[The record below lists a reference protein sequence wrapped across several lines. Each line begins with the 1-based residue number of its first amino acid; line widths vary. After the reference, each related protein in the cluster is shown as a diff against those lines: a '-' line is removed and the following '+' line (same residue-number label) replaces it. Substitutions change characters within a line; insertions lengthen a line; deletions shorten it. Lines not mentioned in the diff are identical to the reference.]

1 MDRFKEFLRTKGLY
15 IAIGAGV
22 LAFVGLMVIYN
33 YNTYKSEFGLDKQTV
48 DLNSPEITEA
58 TGQVAD
64 TKVEMPEATEANSDE
79 AVAGN
84 TDAEDKSAQMTGK
97 QDAEDESAQKTGN
110 PGAEDESAQMTGNP
124 GAGDESAQMTGKQSA
139 KSAQST
145 DAGKDGTQTADGI
158 SDTEETSSDGV
169 IVDKDGVIVANAYNE
184 GGALVWPVEGE
195 VILPFSMDT
204 TVYFKT
210 LRSYR
215 CNPGILIAAEEG
227 ENVLAAYEGVV
238 ESVSED
244 KEHGTTVTVIMGN
257 GYKAIYGQLMN
268 VTVAEGDTITTAQNI
283 GEAAAP
289 SSYYTEEGTHVF
301 FELMKNGVPI
311 NPIILMQ

>member
-1 MDRFKEFLRTKGLY
+1 MDRFKEFLRTRGLY

-84 TDAEDKSAQMTGK
+84 TDAEDKNAQMTGNP
-97 QDAEDESAQKTGN
+97 DAEDK
-110 PGAEDESAQMTGNP
+110 SAQMTGNP
-124 GAGDESAQMTGKQSA
+124 DAEDKSAQMTGNQSA
-139 KSAQST
+139 KNAQST
-145 DAGKDGTQTADGI
+145 DGKDGTQTADGI

-268 VTVAEGDTITTAQNI
+268 VTVAKGDTITTAQNI

>member
-15 IAIGAGV
+15 IAIGTGV

-33 YNTYKSEFGLDKQTV
+33 YNTYKSEFGVDKSAV
-48 DLNSPEITEA
+48 DLNTPEITE
-58 TGQVAD
+58 TTEQVAE
-64 TKVEMPEATEANSDE
+64 TKVEPPETAEANSGD

-84 TDAEDKSAQMTGK
+84 TDAQLTDSGN
-97 QDAEDESAQKTGN
+97 AEESNNQAT
-110 PGAEDESAQMTGNP
+110 E
-124 GAGDESAQMTGKQSA
+124 AG
-139 KSAQST
+139 SAQSEEKQNAGDSDVQNT
-145 DAGKDGTQTADGI
+145 DAENSSEQAESSNTETA
-158 SDTEETSSDGV
+158 ETSSDGV
-169 IVDKDGVIVANAYNE
+169 IVNEDGIVVANAYNE
-184 GGALVWPVEGE
+184 GGTLVWPVEGN
-195 VILPFSMDT
+195 VILPYSMDT

-227 ENVLAAYEGVV
+227 ENVLSAYEGVV

-257 GYKAIYGQLMN
+257 GFKAVYGQLMN

-283 GEAAAP
+283 GEVAPP

-301 FELMKNGVPI
+301 FELLKNGVPI
-311 NPIILMQ
+311 NPMILMQ

>member
-15 IAIGAGV
+15 IAIGTGV

-33 YNTYKSEFGLDKQTV
+33 YNTYKSEFGVDKQTV
-48 DLNSPEITEA
+48 DLNAPEITE
-58 TGQVAD
+58 TTEQVAE
-64 TKVEMPEATEANSDE
+64 TKVEMPETAEANSNDT
-79 AVAGN
+79 VAGD
-84 TDAEDKSAQMTGK
+84 TDADNQTAQEIAANEDAQSVDTENN
-97 QDAEDESAQKTGN
+97 ANESAQNT
-110 PGAEDESAQMTGNP
+110 D
-124 GAGDESAQMTGKQSA
+124 
-139 KSAQST
+139 KSSLEST
-145 DAGKDGTQTADGI
+145 DNQKTSDSNALSEETA
-158 SDTEETSSDGV
+158 ETSSDGV
-169 IVDKDGVIVANAYNE
+169 IVNEDGVVVANAYNE
-184 GGALVWPVEGE
+184 GGTLVWPVDGK
-195 VILPFSMDT
+195 VILPYSMDT

-215 CNPGILIAAEEG
+215 CNPGILIAADEG

-257 GYKAIYGQLMN
+257 GFKAIYGQLMN
-268 VTVAEGDTITTAQNI
+268 VTVAEGDTIATAQNI
-283 GEAAAP
+283 GEVAPP

-311 NPIILMQ
+311 NPMILMQ

>member
-84 TDAEDKSAQMTGK
+84 TDAED
-97 QDAEDESAQKTGN
+97 
-110 PGAEDESAQMTGNP
+110 ESAQMTRN
-124 GAGDESAQMTGKQSA
+124 ESAKN
-139 KSAQST
+139 AQST
-145 DAGKDGTQTADGI
+145 DGKDGTQTADGI

-268 VTVAEGDTITTAQNI
+268 VTVAKGDTITTAQNI

-289 SSYYTEEGTHVF
+289 SNYYTEEGTHVF

>member
-15 IAIGAGV
+15 IAIGTGV

-33 YNTYKSEFGLDKQTV
+33 YNTYKSEFGVDKQTV
-48 DLNSPEITEA
+48 DLNAPE
-58 TGQVAD
+58 
-64 TKVEMPEATEANSDE
+64 TKVEMPETAEANSDE
-79 AVAGN
+79 AVAGDTDADNQTAQEIAANEDAQSADTENSANESSQN
-84 TDAEDKSAQMTGK
+84 TDTKN
-97 QDAEDESAQKTGN
+97 DA
-110 PGAEDESAQMTGNP
+110 
-124 GAGDESAQMTGKQSA
+124 
-139 KSAQST
+139 
-145 DAGKDGTQTADGI
+145 TQADNSNSETA
-158 SDTEETSSDGV
+158 ETSSDGV
-169 IVDKDGVIVANAYNE
+169 IVNEDGVVVANAYNE
-184 GGALVWPVEGE
+184 GGTLVWPVDGK
-195 VILPFSMDT
+195 VILPYSMDT

-215 CNPGILIAAEEG
+215 CNPGILIAADEG

-257 GYKAIYGQLMN
+257 GFKAIYGQLMN

-283 GEAAAP
+283 GEVAPP

-311 NPIILMQ
+311 NPMILMQ

>member
-84 TDAEDKSAQMTGK
+84 TDAEDKSAQMTGN
-97 QDAEDESAQKTGN
+97 QDAEDKSAQMTGN
-110 PGAEDESAQMTGNP
+110 TDAEDESAQMTGNH
-124 GAGDESAQMTGKQSA
+124 SA
-139 KSAQST
+139 KNAQST
-145 DAGKDGTQTADGI
+145 DGKDGTQMADGI
-158 SDTEETSSDGV
+158 FDTEETSSDGV

-268 VTVAEGDTITTAQNI
+268 VTVAKGDTITTAQNI

>member
-15 IAIGAGV
+15 IAIGTGV

-33 YNTYKSEFGLDKQTV
+33 YNTYKSEFGVDKQTV
-48 DLNSPEITEA
+48 DLNAPEVTE
-58 TGQVAD
+58 TTEQVAE
-64 TKVEMPEATEANSDE
+64 TKVEMPETAEANSDE
-79 AVAGN
+79 AVAGD
-84 TDAEDKSAQMTGK
+84 TDADNQTAQEIAANEDAQSVDT
-97 QDAEDESAQKTGN
+97 DESTSDSNASSE
-110 PGAEDESAQMTGNP
+110 A
-124 GAGDESAQMTGKQSA
+124 
-139 KSAQST
+139 
-145 DAGKDGTQTADGI
+145 TA
-158 SDTEETSSDGV
+158 ETSSDGV
-169 IVDKDGVIVANAYNE
+169 IVNEDGVVVANAYNE
-184 GGALVWPVEGE
+184 GGTLVWPVDGK
-195 VILPFSMDT
+195 VILPYSMDT

-215 CNPGILIAAEEG
+215 CNPGILIAADEG

-257 GYKAIYGQLMN
+257 GFKAIYGQLMN
-268 VTVAEGDTITTAQNI
+268 VTVAEGDAITTAQNI
-283 GEAAAP
+283 GEVAPP

-311 NPIILMQ
+311 NPMILMQ

>member
-84 TDAEDKSAQMTGK
+84 TDAED
-97 QDAEDESAQKTGN
+97 ESAQKTGN
-110 PGAEDESAQMTGNP
+110 QSAADESAQMTGNP
-124 GAGDESAQMTGKQSA
+124 GAADESAQMTGNQDAADESAQMTGNQSA
-139 KSAQST
+139 KNAQST

-268 VTVAEGDTITTAQNI
+268 VTVAKGDTITTAQNI

>member
-33 YNTYKSEFGLDKQTV
+33 YNTYKSEFGLDKQSV
-48 DLNSPEITEA
+48 DLNSPEVTE
-58 TGQVAD
+58 TTEQVVD
-64 TKVEMPEATEANSDE
+64 TKVEMPDAAEANSDE

-84 TDAEDKSAQMTGK
+84 TDAELAESDAQSADNQNTADDNAQTAGNQNTADASRQTAGNQNTGDDRA
-97 QDAEDESAQKTGN
+97 QNTDAENGAAQ
-110 PGAEDESAQMTGNP
+110 A
-124 GAGDESAQMTGKQSA
+124 AGSD
-139 KSAQST
+139 
-145 DAGKDGTQTADGI
+145 
-158 SDTEETSSDGV
+158 SDTAQTGSDGV
-169 IVDKDGVIVANAYNE
+169 IVDKDGVVVANAYNE
-184 GGALVWPVEGE
+184 GGTLVWPVDGE

-215 CNPGILIAAEEG
+215 CNPGILIAAKEG

-268 VTVAEGDTITTAQNI
+268 VTVAEGDTIATAQNI

-311 NPIILMQ
+311 NPMILMQ

>member
-15 IAIGAGV
+15 IAIGTGV

-33 YNTYKSEFGLDKQTV
+33 YNTYKSEFGVDKQTV
-48 DLNSPEITEA
+48 DLNAPEVTE
-58 TGQVAD
+58 TTEQVAE
-64 TKVEMPEATEANSDE
+64 TKVEMPETAEANSDE
-79 AVAGN
+79 TVAGD
-84 TDAEDKSAQMTGK
+84 TDADNQTAQEIAANEDAQSVDT
-97 QDAEDESAQKTGN
+97 ENSTNESAQNT
-110 PGAEDESAQMTGNP
+110 DE
-124 GAGDESAQMTGKQSA
+124 
-139 KSAQST
+139 
-145 DAGKDGTQTADGI
+145 
-158 SDTEETSSDGV
+158 SSDGV
-169 IVDKDGVIVANAYNE
+169 SVNEDGVGVANAYNE
-184 GGALVWPVEGE
+184 GGTLVWPVDGK
-195 VILPFSMDT
+195 VILPYSMDT

-215 CNPGILIAAEEG
+215 CNPGILIAADEG

-257 GYKAIYGQLMN
+257 GFKAIYGQLMN

-283 GEAAAP
+283 GEVAPP

-311 NPIILMQ
+311 NPMILMQ

>member
-84 TDAEDKSAQMTGK
+84 TDAEDKSAQMTG
-97 QDAEDESAQKTGN
+97 N
-110 PGAEDESAQMTGNP
+110 
-124 GAGDESAQMTGKQSA
+124 QSA

-145 DAGKDGTQTADGI
+145 DGKDGTQTADGI

-268 VTVAEGDTITTAQNI
+268 VTVAKGDTITTAQNI

>member
-1 MDRFKEFLRTKGLY
+1 MDRFKEFFRTKGLY
-15 IAIGAGV
+15 IAIGTGV

-48 DLNSPEITEA
+48 DLNSPEVTE
-58 TGQVAD
+58 TTEQVVD
-64 TKVEMPEATEANSDE
+64 TKVEMPDAAEANSDE

-84 TDAEDKSAQMTGK
+84 TDAELAESDAQSADNQNTADDNAQTAGNQNTADASRQTAGNQNTGDDRA
-97 QDAEDESAQKTGN
+97 QNTDAENGAAQ
-110 PGAEDESAQMTGNP
+110 A
-124 GAGDESAQMTGKQSA
+124 AGSD
-139 KSAQST
+139 
-145 DAGKDGTQTADGI
+145 
-158 SDTEETSSDGV
+158 SDTAQTGSDGV
-169 IVDKDGVIVANAYNE
+169 IVDKDGVVVANAYNE
-184 GGALVWPVEGE
+184 GGTLVWPVDGE

-215 CNPGILIAAEEG
+215 CNPGILIAAKEG

-268 VTVAEGDTITTAQNI
+268 VTVAEGDTIATAQNI

-311 NPIILMQ
+311 NPMILMQ

>member
-84 TDAEDKSAQMTGK
+84 TDAEDESAQMTGNPG
-97 QDAEDESAQKTGN
+97 AADESAQMTGN
-110 PGAEDESAQMTGNP
+110 QSAEDESAQMTGN
-124 GAGDESAQMTGKQSA
+124 QSA
-139 KSAQST
+139 KNAQST

>member
-1 MDRFKEFLRTKGLY
+1 
-15 IAIGAGV
+15 
-22 LAFVGLMVIYN
+22 
-33 YNTYKSEFGLDKQTV
+33 
-48 DLNSPEITEA
+48 
-58 TGQVAD
+58 
-64 TKVEMPEATEANSDE
+64 
-79 AVAGN
+79 
-84 TDAEDKSAQMTGK
+84 
-97 QDAEDESAQKTGN
+97 
-110 PGAEDESAQMTGNP
+110 
-124 GAGDESAQMTGKQSA
+124 
-139 KSAQST
+139 
-145 DAGKDGTQTADGI
+145 
-158 SDTEETSSDGV
+158 
-169 IVDKDGVIVANAYNE
+169 
-184 GGALVWPVEGE
+184 
-195 VILPFSMDT
+195 MDT

-268 VTVAEGDTITTAQNI
+268 VTVAKGDTITTAQNI

>member
-84 TDAEDKSAQMTGK
+84 TDAED
-97 QDAEDESAQKTGN
+97 ESAQKTGN
-110 PGAEDESAQMTGNP
+110 PGAEDESAQMTGKQD
-124 GAGDESAQMTGKQSA
+124 AADESAQMTGKQSA
-139 KSAQST
+139 KNAQST

>member
-15 IAIGAGV
+15 IAIGTGV

-33 YNTYKSEFGLDKQTV
+33 YNTYKSEFGVDKPAV
-48 DLNSPEITEA
+48 DLNTPEITE
-58 TGQVAD
+58 TTEQVAE
-64 TKVEMPEATEANSDE
+64 TKVEPPETAEANSGD

-84 TDAEDKSAQMTGK
+84 TDAQLTDSGN
-97 QDAEDESAQKTGN
+97 AEESNNQNT
-110 PGAEDESAQMTGNP
+110 E
-124 GAGDESAQMTGKQSA
+124 AG
-139 KSAQST
+139 SAQSEEKQNAGDSDVQNT
-145 DAGKDGTQTADGI
+145 DAENSSEQAESSNTETA
-158 SDTEETSSDGV
+158 ETSSDGV
-169 IVDKDGVIVANAYNE
+169 IVNEDGIVVANAYNE
-184 GGALVWPVEGE
+184 GGALVWPVEGK
-195 VILPFSMDT
+195 VILPYSMDT

-227 ENVLAAYEGVV
+227 ENVLSAYEGVV

-257 GYKAIYGQLMN
+257 GFKAVYGQLMN

-283 GEAAAP
+283 GEVAPP

-311 NPIILMQ
+311 NPMILMQ

>member
-84 TDAEDKSAQMTGK
+84 TDAEDESAQKTGNQSAADESAQMTGN

-110 PGAEDESAQMTGNP
+110 PDAADESAQMTGN
-124 GAGDESAQMTGKQSA
+124 QSA
-139 KSAQST
+139 KNAQST
-145 DAGKDGTQTADGI
+145 DAGKDVTQTADGI

>member
-15 IAIGAGV
+15 IAIGTGV

-33 YNTYKSEFGLDKQTV
+33 YNTYKSEFGVDKPAV
-48 DLNSPEITEA
+48 DLNTPEITE
-58 TGQVAD
+58 TTEQVAE
-64 TKVEMPEATEANSDE
+64 TKVEPPETAEANSGD

-84 TDAEDKSAQMTGK
+84 TDAQLTDSGN
-97 QDAEDESAQKTGN
+97 AEESNNQAT
-110 PGAEDESAQMTGNP
+110 E
-124 GAGDESAQMTGKQSA
+124 AG
-139 KSAQST
+139 SAQSEEKQNAGDSDVQNT
-145 DAGKDGTQTADGI
+145 DAENSSEQAESSNTETA
-158 SDTEETSSDGV
+158 ETSSDGV
-169 IVDKDGVIVANAYNE
+169 IVNEDGIVVANVYNE
-184 GGALVWPVEGE
+184 GGTLVWPVEGK
-195 VILPFSMDT
+195 VILPYSMDT

-227 ENVLAAYEGVV
+227 ENVLSAYEGVV

-257 GYKAIYGQLMN
+257 GFKAVYGQLMN

-283 GEAAAP
+283 GEVAPP

-311 NPIILMQ
+311 NPMILMQ